1 LEAPVSIIARYIPE
15 DVRWDPS
22 PAAPIDL
29 DHAVIRHLGVADD
42 WSPGQPP
49 AALVRGAGHP
59 SHVRIN
65 GWPYCY
71 VGSTGDGNTLY
82 ETH

>member
-1 LEAPVSIIARYIPE
+1 
-15 DVRWDPS
+15 
-22 PAAPIDL
+22 
-29 DHAVIRHLGVADD
+29 VIRHLGVADG
-42 WSPGQPP
+42 WNPGQPP